1 MYLCVCVE
9 TILKQESSCRYW
21 PESGEK
27 KFGEF
32 NVVLLDQEECPGY
45 TIRKLS
51 IQMKKV
57 LLALVL
63 SKNGY
68 SSQPTVEQKPLQ
80 QVTHFHI
87 TNWDADGQCSN
98 LKSITDVIENVSI
111 AQRRTGNNPIVV
123 HCQ

>member
-9 TILKQESSCRYW
+9 TILKQESSCHYW

-87 TNWDADGQCSN
+87 TNWDIDGQCSN